1 MPSPDET
8 LERPLERLAALHVAP
23 EAQLKRHLAAGTF
36 WSAATCDDDMIS
48 DNDLDKTFQNEVGVR
63 LPSVLEPETA
73 VLGTEVA
80 WS

>member
-48 DNDLDKTFQNEVGVR
+48 DNDLDKTFQNEVRVR
-63 LPSVLEPETA
+63 LMLNRSTHVL
-73 VLGTEVA
+73 VLIRFLV
-80 WS
+80 

>member
-48 DNDLDKTFQNEVGVR
+48 DNDLDKTFQNEVRVR
-63 LPSVLEPETA
+63 LMLNRSTHVLLLIRFL
-73 VLGTEVA
+73 V
-80 WS
+80 